1 MAIDNLNNRQI
12 QMYIK
17 VEHGT
22 PQIKDISYSSKE
34 GYFLVEGLE
43 LNNRL
48 YKNKDFSFDGRKVMI
63 NPEKRTLEEAK
74 EIVEQEIYDYAK
86 SLFDSHYDKYSS
98 LESGSW
104 NLKKQE
110 ASSYLMSVSQ
120 GTADPSIAPVLAA
133 EASKAN
139 INLEDLAK
147 SIMNNFIS
155 YKDLSARIIGRR
167 KREIIRLR
175 SLQSMEEVCSFEF
188 KESKWI

>member
-1 MAIDNLNNRQI
+1 MFIRVENGIPQTNQI
-12 QMYIK
+12 
-17 VEHGT
+17 V
-22 PQIKDISYSSKE
+22 YSPKE
-34 GYFLVEGLE
+34 GYYPVEGVDP
-43 LNNRL
+43 NNRS
-48 YKNKDFSFDGRKVMI
+48 YDNRNFTFDGKKVI
-63 NPEKRTLEEAK
+63 ISPSKRTIEEAK
-74 EIVEQEIYDYAK
+74 SIVEEEIYEYAK
-86 SLFDSHYDKYSS
+86 SLFDSYYDKYSS

-104 NLKKQE
+104 NLKREEASKYLMTVSQE
-110 ASSYLMSVSQ
+110 A
-120 GTADPSIAPVLAA
+120 ADPSIAPVLTA